1 MIDRRIQTEAY
12 WRDEFEVADQDLTFL
27 HDQFLEEHRPF
38 ALTDL
43 ARSLIVDYCQRTEA
57 AVRRQLAKGTVYRP
71 NAKFEIGEKIV
82 FPHLSFA
89 VGTVISQREGHNPE
103 YQAFGVITVEFEDDQ
118 EKLEF
123 ASELQEPH
131 KLAFAEESSWQN
143 VFAISPDMLYDSYG
157 ELVAKRLSRVFADSG
172 EYIEFRGCWLPNS
185 LAVDIHVGLLNI
197 AEAMLVMQ
205 EKPLQPQALLGELD
219 LPDEIPDEIK
229 IFCLNKTVSQ
239 DERFVDVG
247 TQSQVVWSLKRWI
260 PEAARVAPDYMRYA
274 TVTYDRTGLDV
285 THLQL
290 EREIDDEAS
299 QLMAPPTAA
308 AATEVTLLLTYPHW
322 RNGSLPLTAR
332 TRVFFPEGLPG
343 QLSQITFL
351 DRAQGGQFTGW
362 VAHQNKYVYGL
373 AEWYEANNIPVSA
386 HIKLERTDDPL
397 VIAVD
402 FVPRRMQ
409 REWTRMAEMG
419 PDGQLSFT
427 MQKRPIACQYDELCL
442 VDEPDRDVG
451 DRVRFAVGASDVELS
466 QVVTDVFLEL
476 AKLTPSVAVH
486 AKTVYSALNVVKRC
500 PPGRVFAALFSMPE
514 FVTTGDGYWIYQ
526 GGVE

>member
-1 MIDRRIQTEAY
+1 VIDRRIQTEVY

-27 HDQFLEEHRPF
+27 NNQFLEEHRPI

-57 AVRRQLAKGTVYRP
+57 AIRRQLAKGAVYRP
-71 NAKFEIGEKIV
+71 NATFEIGEKIV
-82 FPHLSFA
+82 FPHLDFA
-89 VGTVISQREGHNPE
+89 VGTVLSQREGHNPE
-103 YQAFGVITVEFEDDQ
+103 YQAFGVITVEFEDGQ

-131 KLAFAEESSWQN
+131 KLAFAEESSWQS

-157 ELVAKRLSRVFADSG
+157 ELVATKLGQVFADRG
-172 EYIEFRGCWLPNS
+172 DYIEFRGRWLPS
-185 LAVDIHVGLLNI
+185 AMAVDIHVGLLNI

-205 EKPLQPQALLGELD
+205 EKPLQPQALLSELD
-219 LPDEIPDEIK
+219 LPDEVPDEIK
-229 IFCLNKTVSQ
+229 VFCLNKRVSE

-247 TQSQVVWSLKRWI
+247 TESQVVWSLERWI
-260 PEAARVAPDYMRYA
+260 PEAARIAPDYMRYE
-274 TVTYDRTGLDV
+274 TVAYDRTGLDV

-299 QLMAPPTAA
+299 RLMAPPTAA
-308 AATEVTLLLTYPHW
+308 AATDMTLLLTYPHW

-351 DRAQGGQFTGW
+351 DRANGGQFTGW
-362 VAHQNKYVYGL
+362 VAHQHKYVYGL
-373 AEWYEANNIPVSA
+373 AEWYEANNTPVGA
-386 HIKLERTDDPL
+386 RIKLGRTDDPL
-397 VIAVD
+397 VVAVD

-409 REWTRMAEMG
+409 REWTRMAVMG
-419 PDGQLSFT
+419 QDSQLSFT
-427 MQKRPIACQYDELCL
+427 MQKRPIACEYDELCL
-442 VDEPDRDVG
+442 IDEPDRDVG
-451 DRVRFAVGASDVELS
+451 DQVRSDVGDAEADLG
-466 QVVTDVFLEL
+466 QVVKDVFLEL
-476 AKLTPSVAVH
+476 AKLTPSVTVH
-486 AKTVYSALNVVKRC
+486 AKTLYSALNVVKRC
-500 PPGRVFAALFSMPE
+500 SPGQVFATLFSMPE

-526 GGVE
+526 GGAE

>member
-1 MIDRRIQTEAY
+1 VIDRRIQTEAY

-27 HDQFLEEHRPF
+27 NDQFLEEHRPI

-43 ARSLIVDYCQRTEA
+43 ARSLIVDYCKRTEA

-71 NAKFEIGEKIV
+71 NAAFEIGEKIV
-82 FPHLSFA
+82 FPHLDFA
-89 VGTVISQREGHNPE
+89 VGTVVSQREGHNPE
-103 YQAFGVITVEFEDDQ
+103 YQAFGVITVEFEDDE

-131 KLAFAEESSWQN
+131 KLAFADETSWQS

-157 ELVAKRLSRVFADSG
+157 ELVAAKLGQVFADRG
-172 EYIEFRGCWLPNS
+172 DYVEFRGRWLPG
-185 LAVDIHVGLLNI
+185 AMAADIHVGLLNI

-205 EKPLQPQALLGELD
+205 EKPLQPQELLSELD
-219 LPDEIPDEIK
+219 LPDEIPDQIK
-229 IFCLNKTVSQ
+229 VFCLNRMVSQ

-247 TQSQVVWSLKRWI
+247 TESQVVWSLKRWI
-260 PEAARVAPDYMRYA
+260 PEAARIAPDYMRYE
-274 TVTYDRTGLDV
+274 TVAYDRTGLDV

-308 AATEVTLLLTYPHW
+308 AATELMLLLTYPHW

-332 TRVFFPEGLPG
+332 TRVFFPAGLPG

-351 DRAQGGQFTGW
+351 DRAKNGQFKGW
-362 VAHQNKYVYGL
+362 VAHDRKYVYGL

-397 VIAVD
+397 VVAVD
-402 FVPRRMQ
+402 LVPRRMQ
-409 REWTRMAEMG
+409 REWTRMAVMG
-419 PDGQLSFT
+419 QDSQLSFT

-442 VDEPDRDVG
+442 IDEPDRSVG
-451 DRVRFAVGASDVELS
+451 DQVRSDTSDSEVELG
-466 QVVTDVFLEL
+466 QVVKAVFLEL
-476 AKLTPSVAVH
+476 AKLTPSVTVH
-486 AKTVYSALNVVKRC
+486 AKTLYSALNVVKRC
-500 PPGRVFAALFSMPE
+500 PPGQVFATLFSMPE

-526 GGVE
+526 GGAE